1 MWSIITGL
9 LSRVNGWK
17 SVIGYGVAWIGKL
30 VESQFPDAPVQ
41 ELGVVL
47 QYAGEALLAVGL
59 AHVAAKN
66 VAPAPKP
73 QKKGR

>member
-1 MWSIITGL
+1 
-9 LSRVNGWK
+9 
-17 SVIGYGVAWIGKL
+17 
-30 VESQFPDAPVQ
+30 
-41 ELGVVL
+41 
-47 QYAGEALLAVGL
+47 LAVGL

>member
-1 MWSIITGL
+1 MWSIVTGL

-17 SVIGYGVAWIGKL
+17 SVIGYGVAWIGKM

-47 QYAGEALLAVGL
+47 QYTGEALLAVGL
-59 AHVAAKN
+59 AHIAAKN
-66 VAPAPKP
+66 VTPPAPK
-73 QKKGR
+73 KKGR